1 MPGLHFEDMTPG
13 RVIDAE
19 WSRRVTEAD
28 DALFRGLT
36 MNPAHPVA
44 DADGSGRPAV
54 DGLLALGLMV
64 GMSVHNLTFGTAV
77 AELGM
82 TDLRFP
88 APLLAGDAV
97 RAATTV
103 VSVRDSPARPD
114 AGIAT
119 LRHEMRNQR
128 GQLVATCERVVLV
141 LRRPPHPGEVLVA

>member
-19 WSRRVTEAD
+19 WSRTVTEAD

-36 MNPAHPVA
+36 MNPAQPG
-44 DADGSGRPAV
+44 ADGSGRPAV
-54 DGLLALGLMV
+54 DGLFAVALMV

-82 TDLRFP
+82 TDVRFP
-88 APLLAGDAV
+88 APVLAGDTV
-97 RAATTV
+97 RAAATV
-103 VSVRDSPARPD
+103 AAVRDSPARPD
-114 AGIAT
+114 AGLAT
-119 LRHEMRNQR
+119 LRHELRNQR
-128 GQLVATCERVVLV
+128 GQLVATCERTVLV